1 MRAGLGRMRYLA
13 CACRQGAWVR
23 RAAAKTARRAQ
34 RRRTCCSH
42 RSSSPYTR
50 FCSLI
55 CLVMMYVPTC
65 VVENAPTKIGMIQL
79 EHLLIHYCNDM
90 VQGGDTLTEKGDRI
104 LIWIGVQTT

>member
-1 MRAGLGRMRYLA
+1 
-13 CACRQGAWVR
+13 
-23 RAAAKTARRAQ
+23 
-34 RRRTCCSH
+34 
-42 RSSSPYTR
+42 
-50 FCSLI
+50 
-55 CLVMMYVPTC
+55 VMMYVPTC